1 MATKTDILMYW
12 RRSNEL
18 QYLDQSVIDEN
29 DTFDVI
35 IF

>member
-18 QYLDQSVIDEN
+18 QYLDKSVIGEN
-29 DTFDVI
+29 NKVPLTL
-35 IF
+35 